1 MSRFGLWPRPRLAL
15 GLLFYALLLTT
26 KSCDADQ
33 EQHTFQGLTADEE
46 RYIEQKCSYITM
58 THLHF
63 HCVMREQET
72 LMVKRTILAAM
83 NNASNTEMTLPMG
96 HEQMAL
102 LLANEGFSN
111 DGRYSGQ
118 PNPALSSQF
127 VIPAAKAPQE
137 WRHQH
142 HRTYFKLEHTQKS
155 EVKTAMLN
163 VFVKNMNGDDGKSKF
178 TIYVNKYLDE
188 NTVSTEGQIVFAK
201 HHVMNGDQWEQIEVT
216 DIINEWINNPDTNY
230 GMQVKVIPDG
240 NGVAFF
246 DPIDR
251 HSNNSQYFLEVVQ
264 MPNLRKRRELQHD
277 NGSQICTIDPSHPDS
292 YCCRYHLEIDFK
304 DFEWGFVI
312 APSKYTAYYCAGRCR
327 PGQSAKTLHA
337 RFMEIKMPQHMCC
350 APDKLGDFKLFHKG
364 PGSNTA
370 VVTTIRN
377 MVVQSCGCK

>member
-1 MSRFGLWPRPRLAL
+1 MRISVNVKYYVARAGTSPPSQGIKGQRVAVILP
-15 GLLFYALLLTT
+15 LFYDCLRICVNWKLRAEAQSNVGAGHGVAGCGEKVQIRGRGLII
-26 KSCDADQ
+26 K
-33 EQHTFQGLTADEE
+33 TFAG
-46 RYIEQKCSYITM
+46 
-58 THLHF
+58 
-63 HCVMREQET
+63 
-72 LMVKRTILAAM
+72 
-83 NNASNTEMTLPMG
+83 
-96 HEQMAL
+96 
-102 LLANEGFSN
+102 
-111 DGRYSGQ
+111 GRSGQ